1 MSDQLEPKGATSF
14 TRARNAAVREALPFG
29 DRADFDR
36 VQRGRIAPPSSAQ
49 VTHDLGFPVWDLDAY
64 AFLDGEA
71 PDTVNPSLWR
81 QAQLNTAAGL
91 FEVVDGFYQ
100 VRGLD
105 LANVTFIRGDTGW
118 IVIDPLTTAETAR
131 AAHALVTEHL
141 GERPVHTIIYTHS
154 HVDHFA
160 GVRGVV
166 DDEAVRDGRVR
177 IIAPDGFL
185 QEAISENVIAGPVM
199 TRRAS
204 YMYGALRPR
213 GPRGHVDAGLGK
225 GVPLLGS
232 NGLIAPTDSITESG
246 TEREIDGVRFV
257 FQLTPGTEA
266 PAEMNFFFPDRR
278 VLCMAE
284 NCTAN
289 LHNLYTWRGAQVR
302 DALAWSKYINESIEW
317 FGAETDVVFASHHWP
332 RWGQAEAVGY
342 LEKQR
347 DAYRYLHDQTMRL
360 ANHGLTM
367 LEVAEELALP
377 PGLRDEFFNRDYYGT
392 VNHNAK
398 AVYQRYLGW
407 FDGNPAN
414 LHPLPPAE
422 SAPRYVE
429 AMGGTDAV
437 LARARAAYDDGDY
450 RWVAQLVNHVVFAEP
465 DHADARQ
472 LQADTLEQLGYQAE
486 SGPWRDF
493 YLTAA
498 QELRHGAP
506 AGLPSPSIASADV
519 LRAMTVEMLFDL
531 IGVRVNGPAAAEHHL
546 RFNVTVTDRD
556 ELWHVGLVHGALHAL
571 ARRHL
576 DIADAHLA
584 LDHATLAAIA
594 QGAVDLADLRAD
606 GRLQIDGDADAV
618 ETFVGLLESFEFW
631 FNLVTP

>member
-1 MSDQLEPKGATSF
+1 
-14 TRARNAAVREALPFG
+14 
-29 DRADFDR
+29 
-36 VQRGRIAPPSSAQ
+36 
-49 VTHDLGFPVWDLDAY
+49 
-64 AFLDGEA
+64 
-71 PDTVNPSLWR
+71 
-81 QAQLNTAAGL
+81 
-91 FEVVDGFYQ
+91 
-100 VRGLD
+100 
-105 LANVTFIRGDTGW
+105 
-118 IVIDPLTTAETAR
+118 
-131 AAHALVTEHL
+131 
-141 GERPVHTIIYTHS
+141 
-154 HVDHFA
+154 
-160 GVRGVV
+160 
-166 DDEAVRDGRVR
+166 
-177 IIAPDGFL
+177 
-185 QEAISENVIAGPVM
+185 
-199 TRRAS
+199 
-204 YMYGALRPR
+204 
-213 GPRGHVDAGLGK
+213 
-225 GVPLLGS
+225 
-232 NGLIAPTDSITESG
+232 
-246 TEREIDGVRFV
+246 
-257 FQLTPGTEA
+257 
-266 PAEMNFFFPDRR
+266 
-278 VLCMAE
+278 
-284 NCTAN
+284 
-289 LHNLYTWRGAQVR
+289 
-302 DALAWSKYINESIEW
+302 
-317 FGAETDVVFASHHWP
+317 
-332 RWGQAEAVGY
+332 VGY

-571 ARRHL
+571 AGRHL